1 MDYTEQNM
9 SKPKAVA
16 VATVIQ
22 VQAPT
27 SAKPGDKALISADG
41 TINGWVGGGCVQPAV
56 LYATQEVMKSGQ
68 PFLLRVAPDGQWQ
81 PVAGLTDYASSCLG
95 RGSLLL
101 FIEPLTEQ
109 PRLCIL
115 GESVVARC
123 LADQAVLLNLNVSL
137 QGTGVSQN
145 STSSHLN
152 VQIEPD
158 CQQAD
163 FIVVAT
169 QGKGDKQA
177 IVAALQSIC
186 PHILMVVSTRKLE
199 ALKEQL
205 QQDGFDE
212 SAIARLKGPAGI
224 HINAQL
230 PEEIALS
237 VLAEVIQLRRSN
249 ITTPEQTTKLAGKS
263 VPGVATV
270 DSKGGCC
277 GGG

>member
-1 MDYTEQNM
+1 MNYTEQNM
-9 SKPKAVA
+9 SNSKAVA

-27 SAKPGDKALISADG
+27 SAKPGDKALISADA

-68 PFLLRVAPDGQWQ
+68 PCLLRVAPDGQWQ
-81 PVAGLTDYASSCLG
+81 PVVGLTEYASSCLG

-101 FIEPLTEQ
+101 FIEPLIEQ
-109 PRLCIL
+109 PKLCII
-115 GESVVARC
+115 GESAVARC
-123 LADQAVLLNLNVSL
+123 LAEQAVLLNLNVSL
-137 QGTGVSQN
+137 QGAGVSQN

-152 VQIEPD
+152 VQNERD

-177 IVAALQSIC
+177 IAAALQSIC
-186 PHILMVVSTRKLE
+186 PHILMVVSARKLE
-199 ALKEQL
+199 ALKERL
-205 QQDGFDE
+205 HQDGIDE
-212 SAIARLKGPAGI
+212 SALARLKGPAGI

-237 VLAEVIQLRRSN
+237 VLAEIIQLRRST
-249 ITTPEQTTKLAGKS
+249 ITKPEQTTMLVGNTVS
-263 VPGVATV
+263 SIATG
-270 DSKGGCC
+270 SGKGGCC